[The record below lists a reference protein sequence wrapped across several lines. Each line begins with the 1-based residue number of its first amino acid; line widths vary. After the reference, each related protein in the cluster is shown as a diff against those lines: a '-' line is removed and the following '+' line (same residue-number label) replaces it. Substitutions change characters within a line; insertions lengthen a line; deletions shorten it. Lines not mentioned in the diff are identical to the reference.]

1 MTFCILFFKLFHL
14 SSTGAVSL
22 DSWVP
27 IHVPILDHC
36 VCMCVCVC
44 VCSISVTTIPAPSCI
59 LPAFGES
66 NISPRKIVPRIDNNS
81 GN

>member
-36 VCMCVCVC
+36 VCGVCVQFL
-44 VCSISVTTIPAPSCI
+44 S
-59 LPAFGES
+59 LPFQPHLVYFLPLE
-66 NISPRKIVPRIDNNS
+66 NQTFLQEKLSPE
-81 GN
+81 